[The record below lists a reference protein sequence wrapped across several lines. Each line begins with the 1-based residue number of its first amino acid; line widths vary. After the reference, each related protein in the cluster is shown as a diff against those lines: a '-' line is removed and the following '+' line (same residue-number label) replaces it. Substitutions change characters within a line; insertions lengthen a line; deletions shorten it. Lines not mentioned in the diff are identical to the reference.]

1 MMSDESK
8 LSGIY
13 SNAQDDGM
21 GGMNL
26 QDLDPKKF
34 QDKWTGKVINNKDP
48 LKMGRVRVRIFGLYD
63 DVMDTLLPWAL
74 PEQKYLGASTSNL
87 IIPENDAI
95 IRGYFENG
103 DPFKPIYEGM
113 ITVENPVEVAIRSFT
128 GLRKPGD
135 SILDEATNDL
145 DYPDVMVLFKTDD
158 GDGLTVNR
166 SDGTF
171 KFVHRSGLK
180 MLIDPD
186 GSLTIEQGM
195 SLKFRNPQP
204 AHMDVKLEGAFN
216 LTANG
221 EVNIDAKKNVNINS
235 VLGDVNEL
243 FSRRL
248 QDIPDLGSTVF
259 NAECSGKRGQRCI
272 AAAAEHMEKVIADG
286 DESLESAAFFQLF
299 QQ

>member
-34 QDKWTGKVINNKDP
+34 QDKWTGKVIDNKDP
-48 LKMGRVRVRIFGLYD
+48 LKMGRVRIRIFGLYD
-63 DVMDTLLPWAL
+63 DVMDNLLPWAL

-113 ITVENPVEVAIRSFT
+113 ITVENPVEVAIRSFA
-128 GLRKPGD
+128 GMRKPGD

-186 GSLTIEQGM
+186 GSITIEQSM
-195 SLKFRNPQP
+195 SLKFRNPEP
-204 AHMDVKLEGAFN
+204 AHMSVKLEGAFN

-221 EVNIDAKKNVNINS
+221 EVNIEAKKNVNINS
-235 VLGDVNEL
+235 VLGDVN
-243 FSRRL
+243 
-248 QDIPDLGSTVF
+248 LGR
-259 NAECSGKRGQRCI
+259 N
-272 AAAAEHMEKVIADG
+272 
-286 DESLESAAFFQLF
+286 SLKTLVCAHPACFVTGAPTNGGNTNVKA
-299 QQ
+299 